1 MCGAVFP
8 GNLRPALPPDR
19 GRATLCT
26 LSDARSAALANI
38 TRKAAKLDRGTHKRG
53 ATVHQSQAESV
64 YLAAVALI
72 QEAVD
77 LLSEVIPIDKAGAVA
92 CKIAADYSVSPD
104 RETGDQPTY
113 ISGSVH

>member
-1 MCGAVFP
+1 M
-8 GNLRPALPPDR
+8 
-19 GRATLCT
+19 
-26 LSDARSAALANI
+26 
-38 TRKAAKLDRGTHKRG
+38 
-53 ATVHQSQAESV
+53 HQGQAEAV

-77 LLSEVIPIDKAGAVA
+77 LLAEVIPGDKAGAVA

-104 RETGDQPTY
+104 RDSAGHPAY